1 MAEVIQSVNL
11 DANETSFFAREL
23 EHIKTRTYDVV
34 YPELKALSL
43 IPVSTEAGPGAE
55 SITYRQYDQLGVAK
69 IISNYADDLPRAD
82 VKGKEFTAPVR
93 SIGES
98 YGYNI
103 QEIRAASMTG
113 KPLEQR
119 RANAA
124 RRANDQLVNKIAFF
138 GDTTSGLGG
147 LLSNTNIPIVNVP
160 NDGTGSSTLFK
171 NKTPDQILRD
181 MNNLVN
187 GVFSLTNGVETPD
200 TLVLPI
206 EQFTY
211 ISSTP
216 RSANSDTTI
225 LDYFLKNNPLI
236 KRVEWANELK
246 GAGVGGVD
254 VMVAYKRDP
263 DKLTLE
269 IPQPFE
275 QFPVQEKGLEFV
287 VPCHSRVGGVIV
299 YYPLSI
305 AFGEGI

>member
-1 MAEVIQSVNL
+1 MPEIIQSVNL
-11 DANETSFFAREL
+11 DANETVFFAREL
-23 EHIKTRTYDVV
+23 EHIKTRTYDVA

-147 LLSNTNIPIVNVP
+147 LLSNPNIPVVNVP
-160 NDGTGSSTLFK
+160 NDGTGSSTKFK
-171 NKTPDQILRD
+171 DKTPDQILRD
-181 MNNLVN
+181 LNNFVN
-187 GVFSLTNGVETPD
+187 GIFSLTNGVESPD
-200 TLVLPI
+200 TLVMPI
-206 EQFTY
+206 DQFTY
-211 ISSTP
+211 ISSTA

-246 GAGVGGVD
+246 GAGVAGVD
-254 VMVAYKRDP
+254 VMIAYKRDP

-287 VPCHSRVGGVIV
+287 VPCHSRCGGVIV